1 MLLEFVSLTKAN
13 NGKNLQKEKF
23 KIPTT
28 HLTIPVM
35 RQKSF
40 NYQLISTNFYSF
52 LQSK

>member
-28 HLTIPVM
+28 HLTIPEAEE
-35 RQKSF
+35 F
-40 NYQLISTNFYSF
+40 QLPTHINKL
-52 LQSK
+52 LQLPPE